1 VSQPDVLIVGLS
13 HRTASLDVR
22 EAAAF
27 PDEQIDEVNRRLR
40 GLSGI
45 DEAAVVCTCN
55 RVEVVSSTRQAPE
68 VAAAGIADFLR
79 QSHAVPG
86 TDLAPHLYQY
96 WGREA
101 VRHLFRVASSL
112 DSMVIGEP
120 QILGQLKQFY
130 ARAAGAG
137 TTGTVLHR
145 WFHKA
150 FSVAKRVRSETGI
163 AGRAVSVSSAAVEL
177 ASRIFDQLT
186 GKTAMLIGT
195 GKMGALAARHLLASG
210 VGTLIATN
218 RTFERA
224 VEVAREFHATPVPFE
239 QFPKYLPMADIVIG
253 CAAAGE
259 FVLNEAQVQEA
270 RRERKGRP
278 MFCIDLSVPRSFDPR
293 INDLDNVYLY
303 DIDDLST
310 VAAENLG
317 ERAREAEK
325 AEAIVVEEVE
335 SFYRWL
341 GHLEVVPTIVAL
353 RDKVDAIRRAELQKT
368 LNQLK
373 DLGPRERELLDVMT
387 TAIVNK
393 ILHAPIARLKQQ
405 DRRTETFYLD
415 AARRLFD
422 LEEPEDS

>member
-1 VSQPDVLIVGLS
+1 MSQPDVLIVGLS

-22 EAAAF
+22 EAVAF
-27 PDEQIDEVNRRLR
+27 AEDQIDEVNRQLR
-40 GLSGI
+40 ALDGV

-55 RVEVVSSTRQAPE
+55 RVEVVSTTRHGAP
-68 VAAAGIADFLR
+68 VADQIAEFLR
-79 QSHAVPG
+79 RSQSGPG
-86 TDLAPHLYQY
+86 ADLSPHLYNY

-101 VRHLFRVASSL
+101 LRHLFRVASSL
-112 DSMVIGEP
+112 DSMVVGEP
-120 QILGQLKQFY
+120 QILGQLKQSY

-137 TTGTVLHR
+137 TTGAVLHR

-150 FSVAKRVRSETGI
+150 FSVAKRVRTETGI

-177 ASRIFDQLT
+177 ATDIFDHLA

-195 GKMGALAARHLLASG
+195 GKMGELAARHLMANG
-210 VGTLIATN
+210 VGNLIATN

-224 VEVAREFHATPVPFE
+224 VEVAREFNATPVPFD

-253 CAAAGE
+253 SAAAPVY
-259 FVLNEAQVQEA
+259 VLGEAQVQEA
-270 RRERKGRP
+270 LRERKGRP
-278 MFCIDLSVPRSFDPR
+278 IFCIDLSVPRSFDPA

-303 DIDDLST
+303 DIDDLSK
-310 VAAENLG
+310 VAEGNLG

-325 AEAIVVEEVE
+325 AETIVVEEVE

-341 GHLEVVPTIVAL
+341 GHLEVVPTIIAL
-353 RDKVDAIRRAELQKT
+353 RDKVDTIRRGELQKT

-387 TAIVNK
+387 TALVNK

-405 DRRTETFYLD
+405 DRQAETFYVD
-415 AARRLFD
+415 AVRTLFD
-422 LEEPEDS
+422 LEEPDDS

>member
-1 VSQPDVLIVGLS
+1 MSQPDVLIVGLS

-22 EAAAF
+22 EAVAF
-27 PDEQIDEVNRRLR
+27 AEDQIDEVNRQLR
-40 GLSGI
+40 ALDGV

-55 RVEVVSSTRQAPE
+55 RVEVVSTTRHGAP
-68 VAAAGIADFLR
+68 VADQIAEFLR
-79 QSHAVPG
+79 RSQSGPG
-86 TDLAPHLYQY
+86 ADLSPHLYNY

-112 DSMVIGEP
+112 DSMVVGEP
-120 QILGQLKQFY
+120 QILGQLKQSY

-137 TTGTVLHR
+137 TTGAVLHR

-150 FSVAKRVRSETGI
+150 FSVAKRVRTETGI

-177 ASRIFDQLT
+177 ATDIFDHLA

-195 GKMGALAARHLLASG
+195 GKMGELAARHLMANG
-210 VGTLIATN
+210 VGNLIATN

-224 VEVAREFHATPVPFE
+224 VEVAREFNATPVPFD

-253 CAAAGE
+253 SAAAPVY
-259 FVLNEAQVQEA
+259 VLGEAQVQEA
-270 RRERKGRP
+270 LRERKGRP
-278 MFCIDLSVPRSFDPR
+278 IFCIDLSVPRSFDPA

-303 DIDDLST
+303 DIDDLSK
-310 VAAENLG
+310 VAEGNLG

-325 AEAIVVEEVE
+325 AETIVVEEVE

-341 GHLEVVPTIVAL
+341 GHLEVVPTIIAL
-353 RDKVDAIRRAELQKT
+353 RDKFDTLRRNELQKT

-387 TAIVNK
+387 TALVNK

-405 DRRTETFYLD
+405 DRQAETFYVD
-415 AARRLFD
+415 AVRMLFD
-422 LEEPEDS
+422 LEEPDDT

>member
-1 VSQPDVLIVGLS
+1 MSQPDVLIVGLS

-22 EAAAF
+22 EAVAF
-27 PDEQIDEVNRRLR
+27 AEDQIDEVNRQLR
-40 GLSGI
+40 ALDGV

-55 RVEVVSSTRQAPE
+55 RVEVVSTTRHGAP
-68 VAAAGIADFLR
+68 VADQIAEFLR
-79 QSHAVPG
+79 RSQSGPG
-86 TDLAPHLYQY
+86 ADLSAHLYNY

-112 DSMVIGEP
+112 DSMVVGEP
-120 QILGQLKQFY
+120 QILGQLKQSY

-137 TTGTVLHR
+137 TTGAVLHR

-150 FSVAKRVRSETGI
+150 FSVAKRVRTETGI

-177 ASRIFDQLT
+177 ATDIFDHLA

-195 GKMGALAARHLLASG
+195 GKMGELAARHLMANG
-210 VGTLIATN
+210 VGNLIATN

-224 VEVAREFHATPVPFE
+224 VEVAREFNATPVPFD

-253 CAAAGE
+253 SAAAPVY
-259 FVLNEAQVQEA
+259 VLGEAQVQEA
-270 RRERKGRP
+270 LRERKGRP
-278 MFCIDLSVPRSFDPR
+278 IFCIDLSVPRSFDPA

-303 DIDDLST
+303 DIDDLSK
-310 VAAENLG
+310 VAEGNLG

-325 AEAIVVEEVE
+325 AETIVVEEVE

-341 GHLEVVPTIVAL
+341 GHLEVVPTIIAL
-353 RDKVDAIRRAELQKT
+353 RDKVDTIRRGELQKT

-387 TAIVNK
+387 TALVNK

-405 DRRTETFYLD
+405 DRQAETFYVD
-415 AARRLFD
+415 AVRTLFD
-422 LEEPEDS
+422 LEEPDDS

>member
-1 VSQPDVLIVGLS
+1 MSQPDVLIVGLS

-22 EAAAF
+22 EAVAF
-27 PDEQIDEVNRRLR
+27 ADDQIEDVNRQLR
-40 GLSGI
+40 ALEGV

-55 RVEVVSSTRQAPE
+55 RVEVVSSTRHGPR
-68 VAAAGIADFLR
+68 VAEAIAAFLR
-79 QSHAVPG
+79 RAESGPG
-86 TDLAPHLYQY
+86 ADLSPHLYQY

-112 DSMVIGEP
+112 DSMVVGEP

-130 ARAAGAG
+130 TRASVAG
-137 TTGTVLHR
+137 TTGAVLHR

-150 FSVAKRVRSETGI
+150 FSVAKRVRTETGI
-163 AGRAVSVSSAAVEL
+163 AGRAVSVSSAAVAL
-177 ASRIFDQLT
+177 AADIFDHLA

-195 GKMGALAARHLLASG
+195 GKMGALAARHLMANGL
-210 VGTLIATN
+210 GTLIATN
-218 RTFERA
+218 RTFDRA
-224 VEVAREFHATPVPFE
+224 VDLAREFQATPVPFE
-239 QFPKYLPMADIVIG
+239 QFPRYLPMADIVIG
-253 CAAAGE
+253 SAAAGE
-259 FVLNEAQVQEA
+259 FVLGEAQVQEA
-270 RRERKGRP
+270 LRERKGRP

-293 INDLDNVYLY
+293 INALDNVYLY
-303 DIDDLST
+303 DVDDLSR
-310 VAAENLG
+310 VAADNLG

-325 AEAIVVEEVE
+325 AEAIVVDEVE
-335 SFYRWL
+335 AFYRWL

-353 RDKVDAIRRAELQKT
+353 REKMEAIRRGELQKT

-373 DLGPRERELLDVMT
+373 DLGPRERELLEVLT

-393 ILHAPIARLKQQ
+393 ILHAPIARLKQE

-422 LEEPEDS
+422 LDDKDDA

>member
-1 VSQPDVLIVGLS
+1 MQPDVLIVGLS
-13 HRTASLDVR
+13 HHTASLDVR
-22 EAAAF
+22 EAVAF
-27 PDEQIDEVNRRLR
+27 GEDRIDAVNREVRALD
-40 GLSGI
+40 GV

-55 RVEVVSSTRQAPE
+55 RVEVVTSTRRGPE
-68 VAAAGIADFLR
+68 MATEIAAFLR
-79 QSHAVPG
+79 RAQEGAG
-86 TDLAPHLYQY
+86 TDLTPHLYNY

-112 DSMVIGEP
+112 DSMVVGEP

-130 ARAAGAG
+130 ARAASAG

-177 ASRIFDQLT
+177 ARDIFDQLS

-195 GKMGALAARHLLASG
+195 GKMGELAARHLVANG
-210 VGTLIATN
+210 VGNLIATN

-224 VEVAREFHATPVPFE
+224 VELARELHATPVPFD

-253 CAAAGE
+253 AAAAGS
-259 FVLNEAQVQEA
+259 FVLGEAQVQEA
-270 RRERKGRP
+270 LRERKGRP
-278 MFCIDLSVPRSFDPR
+278 IFCIDLSVPRSFDPR
-293 INDLDNVYLY
+293 INALDNVYLY
-303 DIDDLST
+303 DVDDLSK
-310 VAAENLG
+310 VAEDNRG
-317 ERAREAEK
+317 ERSREAEK
-325 AEAIVVEEVE
+325 AETIVIEEVE

-353 RDKVDAIRRAELQKT
+353 RDKVEGIRRGELQKT

-373 DLGPRERELLDVMT
+373 DLGPRERELMEAMT

-393 ILHAPIARLKQQ
+393 ILHTPIARLKQH
-405 DRRTETFYLD
+405 DRRTETFYID
-415 AARRLFD
+415 ATRRLFD
-422 LEEPEDS
+422 LEDPDES

>member
-1 VSQPDVLIVGLS
+1 MSQPDVLIVGLS

-22 EAAAF
+22 EAVAF
-27 PDEQIDEVNRRLR
+27 PDEQIDEVNRQLR
-40 GLSGI
+40 ALTGI
-45 DEAAVVCTCN
+45 EEAAVVCTCN
-55 RVEVVSSTRQAPE
+55 RVEVVTSTRHEPE
-68 VAAAGIADFLR
+68 AVAAGIADFLR
-79 QSHAVPG
+79 HSRTVGGA
-86 TDLAPHLYQY
+86 DLAPHLYQY
-96 WGREA
+96 WGRDA

-112 DSMVIGEP
+112 DSMVVGEP

-137 TTGTVLHR
+137 TTGTILHR

-150 FSVAKRVRSETGI
+150 FSVAKRVRTETGI

-177 ASRIFDQLT
+177 ATDIFDHLT

-195 GKMGALAARHLLASG
+195 GKMGALAARHLMAAG
-210 VGTLIATN
+210 VGNLIATN

-224 VEVAREFHATPVPFE
+224 VDVAREFHATPVPFE

-259 FVLNEAQVQEA
+259 FVLVEAQVQDA
-270 RRERKGRP
+270 LRERKGRP

-293 INDLDNVYLY
+293 INVLDNVYLY
-303 DIDDLST
+303 DVDDLSK
-310 VAAENLG
+310 VAADNLG

-353 RDKVDAIRRAELQKT
+353 RDKVDGIRRAELQKT

-393 ILHAPIARLKQQ
+393 ILHGPIARLKQR
-405 DRRTETFYLD
+405 DNRTETFYLD

-422 LEEPEDS
+422 LEDPEDS